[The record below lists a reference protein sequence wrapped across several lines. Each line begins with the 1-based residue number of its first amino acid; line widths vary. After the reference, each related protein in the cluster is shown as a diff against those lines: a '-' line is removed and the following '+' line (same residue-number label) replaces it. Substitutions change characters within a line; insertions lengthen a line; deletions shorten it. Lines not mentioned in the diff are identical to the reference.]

1 MRVTSPQFTTGAS
14 ATVMYTSSFSYFCT
28 FSWRRSWGTPYAI
41 DTVQDM
47 RRKSYVTEQVPRESF
62 RDLIEHASEPRQEIN
77 TFGTKVTSANRRVPD
92 RRRQVRALFAQ
103 PDLPSRHRRNQWQG
117 LFSFF

>member
-1 MRVTSPQFTTGAS
+1 MRLRNCYVHKSPFR
-14 ATVMYTSSFSYFCT
+14 T
-28 FSWRRSWGTPYAI
+28 FALFHGVRSWGTPYAI

-77 TFGTKVTSANRRVPD
+77 TFGTKVTSANRPVPD
-92 RRRQVRALFAQ
+92 RRRQVRARTLFAQ
-103 PDLPSRHRRNQWQG
+103 PDLPLRHRRNQWQG